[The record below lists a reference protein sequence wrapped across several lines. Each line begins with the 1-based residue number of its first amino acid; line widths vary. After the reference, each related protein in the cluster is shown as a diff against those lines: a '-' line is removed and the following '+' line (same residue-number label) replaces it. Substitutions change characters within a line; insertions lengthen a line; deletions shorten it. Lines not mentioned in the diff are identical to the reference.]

1 MKAPG
6 VVWGDPC
13 SPLWKGVGL
22 MGGGSCFWNGDLSIW
37 RMLGGWQW
45 SVVAQPAGYVLKTP
59 PVLTSLSTG
68 EFPEAAANRCL
79 LRLRLLGPESLLR
92 LGVRVVLV
100 ARPCFALGTCDRLR
114 YPSAML
120 RAGAG
125 VG

>member
-59 PVLTSLSTG
+59 PVFTSLSRQVSFQKRQRTY
-68 EFPEAAANRCL
+68 AC
-79 LRLRLLGPESLLR
+79 
-92 LGVRVVLV
+92 
-100 ARPCFALGTCDRLR
+100 
-114 YPSAML
+114 
-120 RAGAG
+120 
-125 VG
+125 